1 MSAVGSDMRAGWR
14 PACGAM
20 GGKEPQSITGCPHE
34 RARRT
39 FPGSLVDASL
49 ECRMA
54 TARSQRPHRD
64 FLNIGDFSPAE
75 TFALLALAE
84 RMRAGAYDARP
95 LAGKALAMI
104 FMKSS
109 TRTRVSF
116 EVGATQLGGTAH
128 FLSPRDVQIGRGEPI
143 ADTAR
148 VLDRYVHG
156 IMIRTFAH
164 ADAVTLAEYAGVPV
178 INGLTD
184 LSHPCQVLAD
194 VLTMRQHLGEIRGR
208 TVAWIGDG
216 NNMANSW
223 IEAAAHLGFALRLA
237 CPEGYD
243 PDAGMLADARAKGGD
258 VTIVRDPMAAASGA
272 DVVTTDVWASMGQEE
287 EQVLRVRAFAGYQ
300 VDETMMARAARH
312 AIFLHCLPA
321 HRGEEVSAGVIDG
334 PQSVVWDEA
343 ENRLHIQKAIMAALM
358 GGESLS
364 TP

>member
-1 MSAVGSDMRAGWR
+1 MS
-14 PACGAM
+14 
-20 GGKEPQSITGCPHE
+20 
-34 RARRT
+34 
-39 FPGSLVDASL
+39 L
-49 ECRMA
+49 
-54 TARSQRPHRD
+54 RPHRD
-64 FLNIGDFSPAE
+64 FLNISDFSASE
-75 TFALLALAE
+75 TFALFSLAE
-84 RMRAGAYDARP
+84 RMRAKAYNAKP
-95 LAGKALAMI
+95 LAGMALAMI

-143 ADTAR
+143 EDTAR
-148 VLDRYVHG
+148 ILSRYVDG

-164 ADAVTLAEYAGVPV
+164 ADAERLAEFSGVPV

-194 VLTMRQHLGEIRGR
+194 VLTMRQHLGEVRGR

-223 IEAAAHLGFALRLA
+223 IEAAAHLGFALRVA

-243 PDAGMLADARAKGGD
+243 PDAEFLAKAARAD
-258 VTIVRDPMAAASGA
+258 VKLMRDPREAAEGA

-287 EQVLRVRAFAGYQ
+287 EQRLRERAFTGFQ
-300 VDETMMARAARH
+300 VNTALMQRAASH

-321 HRGEEVSAGVIDG
+321 HRGEEVSADVIDG
-334 PQSVVWDEA
+334 EQSAVWDEA
-343 ENRLHIQKAIMAALM
+343 ENRLHIQKAIMAVLM
-358 GGESLS
+358 GREALSLS
-364 TP
+364 PTDLLP